1 MKKIEIYSQF
11 SKKTF
16 IIDTDKVTFLEQQN
30 NEATFV
36 YCFGGDYFH
45 IPADIMDVYTLL
57 FYEGK
62 HINIGN
68 AYSEELPKKI
78 DKAQINAYNERP

>member
-1 MKKIEIYSQF
+1 MKKIEVYSQF
-11 SKKTF
+11 SKKTI
-16 IIDTDKVTFLEQQN
+16 IIDTDKVIFLEQLN
-30 NEATFV
+30 SDATFV

-62 HINIGN
+62 SIKIGN
-68 AYSEELPKKI
+68 IYSEELPKKMN
-78 DKAQINAYNERP
+78 DTQVNA